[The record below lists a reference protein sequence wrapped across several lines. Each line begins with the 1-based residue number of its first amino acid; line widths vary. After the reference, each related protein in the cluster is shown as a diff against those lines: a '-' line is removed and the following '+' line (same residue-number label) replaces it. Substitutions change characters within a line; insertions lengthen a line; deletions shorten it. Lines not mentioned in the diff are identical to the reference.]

1 MFTLSFPTNRKA
13 EEKKKQELEDAKK
26 AIAAASRMKGKSGK
40 DLFNQLVASNADLFL
55 DDDDADD
62 DCAYPAHALFP
73 YLRLGRVMSLSR
85 RIYLKSDC

>member
-1 MFTLSFPTNRKA
+1 LHNRKA

-26 AIAAASRMKGKSGK
+26 AIAAASRMKGKSGR

-62 DCAYPAHALFP
+62 DCV
-73 YLRLGRVMSLSR
+73 YLSCSCVNCNVKYSCVSERVCK
-85 RIYLKSDC
+85 YQCVFVCVCA